1 MVASSRRGA
10 AAAPSRSVS
19 TVVAVGGHAEARPPV
34 TTGRLTVVGTGIRS
48 VAQTT
53 REAADLIA
61 AGERVFYV
69 VADPITEAW
78 IHELNPRAES
88 LYDAYA
94 EGKPRIESYREMVER
109 VLAPVREGHHVV
121 AVFYG
126 HPGVFV
132 HPSHEAVR
140 RAHAEGY
147 AAEMLP
153 GISAEDCLF
162 ADLGVDPAPFGCSS
176 FEATDFLVY
185 RRRFDP
191 TSHLVLWQIGV
202 VGELAYRKQRPTS
215 DRGVAML
222 AEALLEHYPPA
233 HEVVIYEAPQLV
245 VCAPIIQRVPLSGLA
260 TGPVTSMSTLYVPPR
275 ERRPPDRAMLE
286 RLGLPLP

>member
-1 MVASSRRGA
+1 MAERRPAGVH
-10 AAAPSRSVS
+10 PEI
-19 TVVAVGGHAEARPPV
+19 TP
-34 TTGRLTVVGTGIRS
+34 GRLTVVGTGIRS

-53 REAADLIA
+53 REASDLIA

-78 IHELNPRAES
+78 LRELNPHAES
-88 LYDAYA
+88 LYDAYT

-109 VLAPVREGHHVV
+109 ILAPVSEGRHVV

-132 HPSHEAVR
+132 NPSHEAVR
-140 RAHAEGY
+140 RARAEGY
-147 AAEMLP
+147 AAEMFP
-153 GISAEDCLF
+153 GVSAEDCLF
-162 ADLGVDPAPFGCSS
+162 ADLGVDPAPLGCSS

-191 TSHLVLWQIGV
+191 GSHLVLWQIGV
-202 VGELAYRKQRPTS
+202 VGELAYRKRRPTH
-215 DRGVAML
+215 DRGVAVL
-222 AEALLEHYPPA
+222 AETLLEHYPPE
-233 HEVVIYEAPQLV
+233 HEVVIYEASQLV
-245 VCAPIIQRVPLSGLA
+245 VCAPIIERLPLSGLA

-286 RLGLPLP
+286 RLGLPPP